1 MILCPSVW
9 FSYSSLAEK
18 YQQQSWADLEKKIQ
32 KGISERVGSG
42 SQMWREAEG
51 ADLGLKRS
59 RVATGTWGQPTATS
73 CTSLI
78 STSFLSLR
86 HFTQI
91 SGFEREWSD
100 PSSGSLFIPWARD
113 RQDTLGDS
121 PKKPAHNDQGT
132 QRKGLSCS
140 RNMGL
145 DLGGGQRQLTV
156 TRTNKMNVWYT
167 CTNTA
172 FLFIYFYFLQC
183 SLVFYSFHL

>member
-73 CTSLI
+73 AHLLSPPAFSLWGI
-78 STSFLSLR
+78 SLKFQVLKENEVILPRVACLYLGLETGRTLWVIVPRNLR
-86 HFTQI
+86 TMI
-91 SGFEREWSD
+91 REPRERDSAVLETWAWIWVGGK
-100 PSSGSLFIPWARD
+100 GS
-113 RQDTLGDS
+113 
-121 PKKPAHNDQGT
+121 
-132 QRKGLSCS
+132 
-140 RNMGL
+140 
-145 DLGGGQRQLTV
+145 
-156 TRTNKMNVWYT
+156 
-167 CTNTA
+167 
-172 FLFIYFYFLQC
+172 
-183 SLVFYSFHL
+183 